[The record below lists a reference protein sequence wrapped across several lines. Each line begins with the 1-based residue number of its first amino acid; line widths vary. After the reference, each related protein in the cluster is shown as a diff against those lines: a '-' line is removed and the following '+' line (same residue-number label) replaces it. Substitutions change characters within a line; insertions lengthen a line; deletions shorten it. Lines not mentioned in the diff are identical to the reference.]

1 MPLGWAGCAARLGRG
16 CNRTMLVTGA
26 GPLAP
31 CPARYLPDAD
41 YVAALLRR
49 QQEQMRVAGEAS
61 LGQALWALS
70 VWQVLP
76 SDEWIAAWW
85 VAA

>member
-1 MPLGWAGCAARLGRG
+1 
-16 CNRTMLVTGA
+16 
-26 GPLAP
+26 
-31 CPARYLPDAD
+31 
-41 YVAALLRR
+41 VAALLRR